1 MTAMTGHTTH
11 WSLAGVLHPGPVD
24 DCPECLETL
33 P

>member
-1 MTAMTGHTTH
+1 MTARHTTH